1 MAPQGFP
8 FEISYPVRRR
18 ADPPDAPL
26 GFIVGVVFV
35 NPHLAL
41 VRWPE
46 AEPSFEPLNTLVAV
60 YRPRL

>member
-1 MAPQGFP
+1 
-8 FEISYPVRRR
+8 
-18 ADPPDAPL
+18 
-26 GFIVGVVFV
+26 VVFV

-46 AEPSFEPLNTLVAV
+46 ADPSFEPLNTLVEV